1 MKSKIVINSIGIIFL
16 IFGIAAIINTILNI
30 EKRFA
35 PILWLS
41 YICLILLAIGVLRKD
56 SSLIAS
62 QITIIG
68 IPYLLWNIDF
78 FYQLITKSSLLGITD
93 YLFKSVPITD
103 KIISLQHIF
112 NLPLSLIALHLI
124 KLKRTDFW
132 IISITQI
139 TIVFIISRLTTTY
152 KENVNCVYHN
162 CANFS
167 FGLPYILEWF
177 LAYLIMITLTSYLI
191 KKIFYKKIK

>member
-1 MKSKIVINSIGIIFL
+1 MNKQITINSIGIIFL

-30 EKRFA
+30 DTGIA
-35 PILWLS
+35 PVLWMS
-41 YICLILLAIGVLRKD
+41 YICLIIIGIGVLKKD
-56 SSLIAS
+56 SSLI
-62 QITIIG
+62 
-68 IPYLLWNIDF
+68 
-78 FYQLITKSSLLGITD
+78 GITD
-93 YLFKSVPITD
+93 YLFKSSPIID